1 MSENTANNEFPVERP
16 CRVCGHQPTW
26 VVGLGATITMDNKII
41 AYAKLLCH
49 SCGDLRTLREDVGE
63 LIELYSQLEAPD
75 FVEVD

>member
-1 MSENTANNEFPVERP
+1 
-16 CRVCGHQPTW
+16 
-26 VVGLGATITMDNKII
+26 MDNKII